1 LSRREIE
8 NPATGERIVFLR
20 TAEETGGALLEMDD
34 FWARADHRTPEHVHP
49 AMEEQWEVIAGT
61 VRFEIG
67 GVTRTVEAGE
77 SISAPP
83 GTPHTARNVGPQPA
97 HLRIRM
103 RPALRWQEFV
113 ERLFALGGSNQGG
126 ETGTPGSDSLA
137 ALMQEF
143 SREIAAV
150 PPEAT
155 DAP

>member
-1 LSRREIE
+1 LPRREIE

-34 FWARADHRTPEHVHP
+34 LWARADHQTPAHVHP
-49 AMEEQWEVIAGT
+49 AIEEQWEVIAGI

-67 GVTRTVEAGE
+67 GVARTIEAGE
-77 SISAPP
+77 TIVAPA
-83 GTPHTARNVGPQPA
+83 GTPHTACNVGERPA

-113 ERLFALGGSNQGG
+113 ERLFALAGSSQSNERGMPG
-126 ETGTPGSDSLA
+126 PGSLT
-137 ALMQEF
+137 ALMREF

-150 PPEAT
+150 PPEPT